1 MHLNDKKTKRHDQT
15 TCRIQKKHSRML
27 INAVRVYMNER
38 DLSLKDFTRLLI
50 EKEGLDAQDK
60 RVFTNTRNKIS
71 AFLNKG
77 EFTSKTIDLLFDVL
91 DISEIRVF

>member
-1 MHLNDKKTKRHDQT
+1 MHLNDKKTKREDQT
-15 TCRIQKKHSRML
+15 THRVRNKHSRML

-50 EKEGLDAQDK
+50 EKEGLDAQDE